1 MNCCLNILF
10 EQFYVLNVFD
20 GSRFLSEG
28 ELVTQMEKIINNSEP
43 REEPVGVLTSANR
56 TVWAKQRKRL
66 LKGEY
71 YFVVYTI

>member
-1 MNCCLNILF
+1 MNRCLNILF

-20 GSRFLSEG
+20 GTRFLSEG

-71 YFVVYTI
+71 F